1 MDTCSPSSSA
11 ASTGGPS
18 HSAGGPSRLA
28 MATGCLSRS
37 AASIPGWWFC
47 SRSVVVTDA
56 HSHST
61 MATGGPSLSAVS
73 TGGPHSAM
81 AASGPSHSAV
91 AIGAPSHL
99 TGAPY
104 HSADFLMATSA
115 GLPMGTTYNFEL
127 LCQLL
132 FLPQFNTLPVRLQIL
147 HLLSPYQ
154 YQTVIIIDT
163 RKDPVTTTICLSLTD
178 KTNIQKSFN

>member
-1 MDTCSPSSSA
+1 
-11 ASTGGPS
+11 
-18 HSAGGPSRLA
+18 
-28 MATGCLSRS
+28 
-37 AASIPGWWFC
+37 
-47 SRSVVVTDA
+47 
-56 HSHST
+56 

-99 TGAPY
+99 TGAPS

-115 GLPMGTTYNFEL
+115 GLPTGTTYNFEL

-132 FLPQFNTLPVRLQIL
+132 FLPQ
-147 HLLSPYQ
+147 LLYLFGYKSSTCYQ
-154 YQTVIIIDT
+154 YLTVII
-163 RKDPVTTTICLSLTD
+163 RLLE
-178 KTNIQKSFN
+178 N